1 MPENNFL
8 LEFEHN
14 WGKGYG
20 FAGCGLVVV
29 GFAWFRNEDT
39 SRVSPGF
46 WNVLCFMAF
55 LHNSSGQT
63 SDVTQGVLNTDR
75 LKVFRCCCLVGL
87 EGLDRFV

>member
-8 LEFEHN
+8 LELEQD

-20 FAGCGLVVV
+20 SVGFGLVVV

-46 WNVLCFMAF
+46 GNVLGFVAF
-55 LHNSSGQT
+55 LHNSAG
-63 SDVTQGVLNTDR
+63 
-75 LKVFRCCCLVGL
+75 
-87 EGLDRFV
+87 